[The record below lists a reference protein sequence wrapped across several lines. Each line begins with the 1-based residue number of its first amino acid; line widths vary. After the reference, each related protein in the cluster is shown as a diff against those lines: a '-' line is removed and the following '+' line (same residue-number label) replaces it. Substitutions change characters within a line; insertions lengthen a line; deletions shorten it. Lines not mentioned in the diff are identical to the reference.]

1 MKASIL
7 NPSAMA
13 SVIMLSSLFHT
24 VPVLCDGCPA
34 PSFVSVRAFDFDGSL
49 RPQSPAVGNFN
60 GDGKADLVVANSSS
74 DSVAVLLGE
83 GDGEFL
89 SAVEY
94 GSGSYPFF
102 VAVGDFNGDGK
113 SDFAVANRGQTDITT
128 FAFTNGSISV
138 LLGKG
143 DGTFQAA
150 VHYGAGADPQS
161 IAVGDFNGDGRPDLA
176 VANNGST
183 NVSVL
188 LGNGD
193 GTFEN
198 AFGYGAGTGPG
209 SVAVG
214 DFNGDGKPDLAVANI
229 GSMRD
234 NHTDGNVSVLLG
246 NGDGT
251 FRSAVNYGAGSVPR
265 SVTVSDF
272 NGDGKLDLAV
282 ANLYSDNL

>member
-49 RPQSPAVGNFN
+49 RPQSLAVGDFN

-176 VANNGST
+176 VANNGSD
-183 NVSVL
+183 NLSVL
-188 LGNGD
+188 LGKGD
-193 GTFEN
+193 GTFQPAVN
-198 AFGYGAGTGPG
+198 YVTGTYPF
-209 SVAVG
+209 SVYPVSIAAG
-214 DFNGDGKPDLAVANI
+214 DFNGDSKPDLAVANI
-229 GSMRD
+229 
-234 NHTDGNVSVLLG
+234 TGNVSVLLG
-246 NGDGT
+246 RGDGT
-251 FRSAVNYGAGSVPR
+251 FETVVNYLARAVSR
-265 SVTVSDF
+265 SLTV
-272 NGDGKLDLAV
+272 GDVNAD
-282 ANLYSDNL
+282 

>member
-49 RPQSPAVGNFN
+49 RPQS
-60 GDGKADLVVANSSS
+60 L
-74 DSVAVLLGE
+74 
-83 GDGEFL
+83 
-89 SAVEY
+89 
-94 GSGSYPFF
+94 
-102 VAVGDFNGDGK
+102 
-113 SDFAVANRGQTDITT
+113 
-128 FAFTNGSISV
+128 
-138 LLGKG
+138 
-143 DGTFQAA
+143 
-150 VHYGAGADPQS
+150 
-161 IAVGDFNGDGRPDLA
+161 AVGDFNGDGRPDLA

-193 GTFEN
+193 GTFQN

-229 GSMRD
+229 GSLRD
-234 NHTDGNVSVLLG
+234 NYTDGNVSVLLG

-251 FRSAVNYGAGSVPR
+251 FRSAVDYGAGSVPR
-265 SVTVSDF
+265 SVTVGDF

-282 ANLYSDNL
+282 ANFYCGTTSGV